1 MGWRTYAMKLGEK
14 GKTVRL
20 GVIGLGGRGMS
31 QTDTLLQMPDV
42 EIVAVCDVYDDRVQ
56 KGQDLVF
63 EKRGVRPDGETDYKK
78 VLARPDIDAICVF
91 TSWETHIDICVQA
104 MRAGKKVATEVGGA
118 NSVDECWKLVRA
130 KEETGIECMMLENCC
145 YGKEEMTLLNMIRQ
159 GVFGT
164 LVHCQGGYEHDL
176 RPALG
181 TDDLMHRYRQKH
193 SLHRCGE
200 LYPTHELGPIAK
212 DLCINRGNRMVSLV
226 SMASKA
232 CGLHEWFVAN
242 RPDSHLATAQV
253 NEGDIVTTMIKCAGG
268 ETIVL
273 TRDCTLPRPYSRGGR
288 VQGTKGLW
296 MEDNKSIYLEPADAK
311 FDPENPYPEHNWKS
325 EEDYREQY
333 EHPLWKAF
341 KASEKT
347 GGHGG
352 MDYLV
357 MRSFIESVQNHTQ
370 PPIDVYDAAA
380 WLSVTVLSE
389 QSIAMGSAPVAVPDF
404 TSGMWM
410 HREEGCTDQYQLDR
424 EPAED

>member
-1 MGWRTYAMKLGEK
+1 M
-14 GKTVRL
+14 
-20 GVIGLGGRGMS
+20 
-31 QTDTLLQMPDV
+31 
-42 EIVAVCDVYDDRVQ
+42 
-56 KGQDLVF
+56 
-63 EKRGVRPDGETDYKK
+63 
-78 VLARPDIDAICVF
+78 F
-91 TSWETHIDICVQA
+91 TSWETHIRVGIDALKSGRRV
-104 MRAGKKVATEVGGA
+104 GLEVGGA
-118 NSVDECWKLVRA
+118 CSMEECWEMVHA
-130 KEETGIECMMLENCC
+130 SEQTGIPLMLLENCC
-145 YGKEEMTLLNMIRQ
+145 YGENEMMVLNMVKK
-159 GVFGT
+159 GLFGT
-164 LVHCQGGYEHDL
+164 LVHCQGGYQHDL
-176 RPALG
+176 RVEIG
-181 TDDLMHRYRQKH
+181 NGDVNRHYRQNNF
-193 SLHRCGE
+193 LNRCGE

-232 CGLHEWFVAN
+232 SGLHEWFVAN

-253 NEGDIVTTMIKCAGG
+253 NEGDIVTTLIKCAGG

-273 TRDCTLPRPYSRGGR
+273 THDCTLPRPYSRGGR

-333 EHPLWKAF
+333 EHPLCKAF

-410 HREEGCTDQYQLDR
+410 HREPGCTDQYQLDR
-424 EPAED
+424 EPDENL

>member
-1 MGWRTYAMKLGEK
+1 MQFEENGRLIK
-14 GKTVRL
+14 L
-20 GVIGLGGRGMS
+20 GVIGLGGRGFSWVKALTEMK
-31 QTDTLLQMPDV
+31 DV
-42 EIVAVCDVYDDRVQ
+42 EIVAVSDVYQDRIDRAAQHVEEN
-56 KGQDLVF
+56 KG
-63 EKRGVRPDGETDYKK
+63 KRPAGYTDYHQL
-78 VLARPDIDAICVF
+78 LAESDAEAIVVF
-91 TSWETHIDICVQA
+91 TSWETHIRVGIDALKSGRRV
-104 MRAGKKVATEVGGA
+104 GLEVGGA
-118 NSVDECWKLVRA
+118 CSMEECWEMVHTS
-130 KEETGIECMMLENCC
+130 EQTGIPLMLLENCC
-145 YGKEEMTLLNMIRQ
+145 YGENEMLVLNMVKK
-159 GVFGT
+159 GLFGT
-164 LVHCQGGYEHDL
+164 LVHCQGGYQHDL
-176 RPALG
+176 RTEIG
-181 TDDLMHRYRQKH
+181 NGDVNRHYRQNNF
-193 SLHRCGE
+193 LNRNGE

-232 CGLHEWFVAN
+232 SGLHEWFVAN
-242 RPDSHLATAQV
+242 RPDTPFATAQV

-273 TRDCTLPRPYSRGGR
+273 THDCTLPRPYSRGGR

-311 FDPENPYPEHNWKS
+311 FDPENPYPSHEWKS
-325 EEDYREQY
+325 QEDYREQY

-357 MRSFIESVQNHTQ
+357 MRAFIESVQNHTV

-389 QSIAMGSAPVAVPDF
+389 QSIALGSAPVAVPDF

-410 HREEGCTDQYQLDR
+410 HREPGCTDAYQLDV
-424 EPAED
+424 EPDENL

>member
-1 MGWRTYAMKLGEK
+1 ME
-14 GKTVRL
+14 
-20 GVIGLGGRGMS
+20 IGNG
-31 QTDTLLQMPDV
+31 DV
-42 EIVAVCDVYDDRVQ
+42 NR
-56 KGQDLVF
+56 
-63 EKRGVRPDGETDYKK
+63 
-78 VLARPDIDAICVF
+78 
-91 TSWETHIDICVQA
+91 H
-104 MRAGKKVATEVGGA
+104 
-118 NSVDECWKLVRA
+118 
-130 KEETGIECMMLENCC
+130 
-145 YGKEEMTLLNMIRQ
+145 
-159 GVFGT
+159 
-164 LVHCQGGYEHDL
+164 
-176 RPALG
+176 
-181 TDDLMHRYRQKH
+181 YRQNNF
-193 SLHRCGE
+193 LNRCGE

-232 CGLHEWFVAN
+232 SGLHEWFVAN

-253 NEGDIVTTMIKCAGG
+253 NEGDIVTTLIKCAGG

-273 TRDCTLPRPYSRGGR
+273 THDCTLPRPYSRGGR

-410 HREEGCTDQYQLDR
+410 HREPGCTDQYQLDR

>member
-1 MGWRTYAMKLGEK
+1 MQFEENGRLIK
-14 GKTVRL
+14 L
-20 GVIGLGGRGMS
+20 GVIGLGGRGFSWVKALTEMK
-31 QTDTLLQMPDV
+31 DV
-42 EIVAVCDVYDDRVQ
+42 EIVAVSDVYQDRIDRAAQHVEEN
-56 KGQDLVF
+56 KG
-63 EKRGVRPDGETDYKK
+63 KRPAGYTDYHQL
-78 VLARPDIDAICVF
+78 LAESDAEAIVVF
-91 TSWETHIDICVQA
+91 TSWETHIRVGIDALKSGRRV
-104 MRAGKKVATEVGGA
+104 GLEVGGA
-118 NSVDECWKLVRA
+118 CSMEECWEMVHA
-130 KEETGIECMMLENCC
+130 SEQTGIPLMLLENCC
-145 YGKEEMTLLNMIRQ
+145 YGENEMLVLNMVKK
-159 GVFGT
+159 GLFGT
-164 LVHCQGGYEHDL
+164 LVHCQGGYQHDL
-176 RPALG
+176 RTEIG
-181 TDDLMHRYRQKH
+181 NGDVNRHYRQNNF
-193 SLHRCGE
+193 LNRNGE

-232 CGLHEWFVAN
+232 SGLHEWFVAN
-242 RPDSHLATAQV
+242 RPDTPFATAQV

-273 TRDCTLPRPYSRGGR
+273 THDCTLPRPYSRGGR

-311 FDPENPYPEHNWKS
+311 FDPENPYPSHEWKS
-325 EEDYREQY
+325 QEDYREQY

-357 MRSFIESVQNHTQ
+357 MRAFIESVQNHTV

-389 QSIAMGSAPVAVPDF
+389 QSIALGSAPVAVPDF

-410 HREEGCTDQYQLDR
+410 HREPGCTDAYQLDV
-424 EPAED
+424 EPDENL

>member
-1 MGWRTYAMKLGEK
+1 MQFEENGRLIK
-14 GKTVRL
+14 L
-20 GVIGLGGRGMS
+20 GVIGLGGRGFSWVKALTEMK
-31 QTDTLLQMPDV
+31 DV
-42 EIVAVCDVYDDRVQ
+42 EIVAVSDDYQDRIDRAAQHVEEN
-56 KGQDLVF
+56 KG
-63 EKRGVRPDGETDYKK
+63 KRPAGYTDYHQL
-78 VLARPDIDAICVF
+78 LAESDAEAIVVF
-91 TSWETHIDICVQA
+91 TSWETHIRVGIDALKSGRRV
-104 MRAGKKVATEVGGA
+104 GLEVGGA
-118 NSVDECWKLVRA
+118 CSMEECWEMVHTS
-130 KEETGIECMMLENCC
+130 EQTGIPLMLLENCC
-145 YGKEEMTLLNMIRQ
+145 YGENEMLVLNMVKK
-159 GVFGT
+159 GLFGT
-164 LVHCQGGYEHDL
+164 LVHCQGGYQHDL
-176 RPALG
+176 RTEIG
-181 TDDLMHRYRQKH
+181 NGDVNRHYRQNNF
-193 SLHRCGE
+193 LNRNGE

-232 CGLHEWFVAN
+232 SGLHEWFVAN
-242 RPDSHLATAQV
+242 RPDTPFATAQV

-273 TRDCTLPRPYSRGGR
+273 THDCTLPRPYSRGGR

-311 FDPENPYPEHNWKS
+311 FDPENPYPSHEWKS
-325 EEDYREQY
+325 QEDYREQY

-357 MRSFIESVQNHTQ
+357 MRAFIESVQNHTV

-389 QSIAMGSAPVAVPDF
+389 QSIALGSAPVAVPDF

-410 HREEGCTDQYQLDR
+410 HREPGCTDAYQLDV
-424 EPAED
+424 EPDENL

>member
-1 MGWRTYAMKLGEK
+1 MQFNEDGRLIK
-14 GKTVRL
+14 L
-20 GVIGLGGRGMS
+20 GVIGLGGRGFSWVKALTEMK
-31 QTDTLLQMPDV
+31 DV
-42 EIVAVCDVYDDRVQ
+42 EIVAVSDVYQDRIDRAAQHVEEN
-56 KGQDLVF
+56 KG
-63 EKRGVRPDGETDYKK
+63 KRPAGYTDYHQL
-78 VLARPDIDAICVF
+78 LAESDAEAIVVF
-91 TSWETHIDICVQA
+91 TSWETHIRVGIDALKSGRRV
-104 MRAGKKVATEVGGA
+104 GLEVGGA
-118 NSVDECWKLVRA
+118 CSMEECWEMVHA
-130 KEETGIECMMLENCC
+130 SEQTGIPLMLLENCC
-145 YGKEEMTLLNMIRQ
+145 YGENEMMVLNMVKK
-159 GVFGT
+159 GLFGT
-164 LVHCQGGYEHDL
+164 LVHCQGGYQHDL
-176 RPALG
+176 RVEIG
-181 TDDLMHRYRQKH
+181 NGDVN
-193 SLHRCGE
+193 
-200 LYPTHELGPIAK
+200 PTHELGPIAK

-232 CGLHEWFVAN
+232 SGLHEWFVAN

-253 NEGDIVTTMIKCAGG
+253 NEGDIVTTLIKCAGG

-273 TRDCTLPRPYSRGGR
+273 THDCTLPRPYSRGGR

-410 HREEGCTDQYQLDR
+410 HREPGCTDQYQLDR
-424 EPAED
+424 EPVEE

>member
-1 MGWRTYAMKLGEK
+1 MQFEENGRLIK
-14 GKTVRL
+14 L
-20 GVIGLGGRGMS
+20 GVIGLGGRGFSWVKALTEMK
-31 QTDTLLQMPDV
+31 DV
-42 EIVAVCDVYDDRVQ
+42 EIVAVSDVYQDRIDRAAQHVEEN
-56 KGQDLVF
+56 KG
-63 EKRGVRPDGETDYKK
+63 KRPAGYTDYHQL
-78 VLARPDIDAICVF
+78 LAESDAEAIVVF
-91 TSWETHIDICVQA
+91 TSWETHIRVGIDALKSGRRV
-104 MRAGKKVATEVGGA
+104 GLEVGGA
-118 NSVDECWKLVRA
+118 CSMEECWEMVHTS
-130 KEETGIECMMLENCC
+130 EQTGIPLMLLENCC
-145 YGKEEMTLLNMIRQ
+145 YGENEMLVLNMVKK
-159 GVFGT
+159 GLFGT
-164 LVHCQGGYEHDL
+164 LVHCQGGYQHDL
-176 RPALG
+176 RVEIG
-181 TDDLMHRYRQKH
+181 NGDVNRHYRQNNF
-193 SLHRCGE
+193 LNRCGE

-232 CGLHEWFVAN
+232 SGLHEWFVAN
-242 RPDSHLATAQV
+242 RPDTPFATAQV

-273 TRDCTLPRPYSRGGR
+273 THDCTLPRPYSRGGR

-311 FDPENPYPEHNWKS
+311 FDPENPYPSHEWKS
-325 EEDYREQY
+325 QEDYREQY

-357 MRSFIESVQNHTQ
+357 MRAFIESVQNHTV

-389 QSIAMGSAPVAVPDF
+389 QSIALGSAPVAVPDF

-410 HREEGCTDQYQLDR
+410 HREPGCTDAYQLDV
-424 EPAED
+424 EPDENL

>member
-1 MGWRTYAMKLGEK
+1 MQFEENGRLIK
-14 GKTVRL
+14 L
-20 GVIGLGGRGMS
+20 GVIGLGGRGFSWVKALTEMK
-31 QTDTLLQMPDV
+31 DV
-42 EIVAVCDVYDDRVQ
+42 EIVAVSDVYQDRIDRAAQHVEEN
-56 KGQDLVF
+56 KG
-63 EKRGVRPDGETDYKK
+63 KRPAGYTDYHQL
-78 VLARPDIDAICVF
+78 LAESDAEAIVVF
-91 TSWETHIDICVQA
+91 TSWETHIRVGIDALKSGRRV
-104 MRAGKKVATEVGGA
+104 GLEVGGA
-118 NSVDECWKLVRA
+118 CSMEECWEMVHTS
-130 KEETGIECMMLENCC
+130 EQTGIPLMLLENCC
-145 YGKEEMTLLNMIRQ
+145 YGENEMLVLNMVKK
-159 GVFGT
+159 GLFGT
-164 LVHCQGGYEHDL
+164 LVHCQGGYQHDL
-176 RPALG
+176 RTEIG
-181 TDDLMHRYRQKH
+181 NGDVNRHYRQNNF
-193 SLHRCGE
+193 LNRNGE

-232 CGLHEWFVAN
+232 SGLHEWFVAN
-242 RPDSHLATAQV
+242 RPDTPFATAQV

-273 TRDCTLPRPYSRGGR
+273 THDCTLPRPYSRGGR

-311 FDPENPYPEHNWKS
+311 FDPENPYPSHEWKS
-325 EEDYREQY
+325 QEDYREQY

-357 MRSFIESVQNHTQ
+357 MRAFIESVQNHTV

-389 QSIAMGSAPVAVPDF
+389 QSIALGSAPVAVPDF

-410 HREEGCTDQYQLDR
+410 HREPGCTDAYQLDC
-424 EPAED
+424 EPAEE

>member
-1 MGWRTYAMKLGEK
+1 MQYTFNEDGRL
-14 GKTVRL
+14 VRL
-20 GVIGLGGRGMS
+20 AVIGLGGRGFGWVQALTEMK
-31 QTDTLLQMPDV
+31 DV
-42 EIVAVCDVYDDRVQ
+42 EIVAVCDVYPDRVDRAAQ
-56 KGQDLVF
+56 HVEENRG
-63 EKRGVRPDGETDYKK
+63 KRPVGYTDYHQ
-78 VLARPDIDAICVF
+78 LLCESDAEAVVVF
-91 TSWETHIDICVQA
+91 TSWETHIRIGIDALKSGRRV
-104 MRAGKKVATEVGGA
+104 GLEVGGA
-118 NSVDECWKLVRA
+118 CSMEECWEMVHVS
-130 KEETGIECMMLENCC
+130 EQTGIPLMLLENCC
-145 YGKEEMTLLNMIRQ
+145 YGEDEMMVLNMLKK
-159 GVFGT
+159 GLFGT
-164 LVHCQGGYEHDL
+164 PVHCQGGYEHDL
-176 RPALG
+176 RAEVG
-181 TDDLMHRYRQKH
+181 NGDINRHYRQNNF
-193 SLHRCGE
+193 LNRCGE

-212 DLCINRGNRMVSLV
+212 DLRINRGNRMVSLV
-226 SMASKA
+226 SMSSKA

-242 RPDSHLATAQV
+242 RPDTPFATAQV

-311 FDPENPYPEHNWKS
+311 FDPENPYPEHHWKS
-325 EEDYREQY
+325 QEDYREQY

-357 MRSFIESVQNHTQ
+357 MRAFIESVQNHTL

-389 QSIAMGSAPVAVPDF
+389 QSIALGSMPVAVPDF

-410 HREEGCTDQYQLDR
+410 HREPDCTDQYQLDC
-424 EPAED
+424 EPAEE